1 MLLYVTMTDVIQ
13 CKKEQFWFLLASI
26 IFTEDLVEQDSCKR
40 LFLGFG
46 MSLLQWTSSKTTTLW
61 CYQRM
66 ILIMRVQLFGTLTCV
81 RNVL

>member
-46 MSLLQWTSSKTTTLW
+46 MSLCSEPPPKRPPFDAISEW
-61 CYQRM
+61 
-66 ILIMRVQLFGTLTCV
+66 F
-81 RNVL
+81 

>member
-46 MSLLQWTSSKTTTLW
+46 MSLLQ
-61 CYQRM
+61 
-66 ILIMRVQLFGTLTCV
+66 
-81 RNVL
+81 